1 MNPDIGR
8 DYMDEEKNFLIEV
21 PYVLVGKENAVT
33 VMLPN
38 AYLECLT

>member
-1 MNPDIGR
+1 MNPDIER